1 MAADARWE
9 GSWQRTLAGRVHGSG
24 RLLGGCMAAVACW
37 EVAQQLTSLLRPMSL
52 VPQHCYA
59 LDHRHAHSEAS
70 TEWETNEYYQHRNFK
85 SEVKRLEQKVI
96 GEEALHA

>member
-1 MAADARWE
+1 
-9 GSWQRTLAGRVHGSG
+9 
-24 RLLGGCMAAVACW
+24 
-37 EVAQQLTSLLRPMSL
+37 MSL